1 MSNIGFV
8 IRLTILALGTGG
20 VAWGLQSL
28 VQPVIILS
36 PNFWL
41 MLFFLYVLTAIV
53 YLLSIFGLRKGPEQG
68 VYAILGGIIIKLL
81 FALSLFLA
89 IVVKSSENQIVLALN
104 FFSIYLLFSA
114 FEVIVLLRKLR
125 HQNKM

>member
-89 IVVKSSENQIVLALN
+89 ILIKSSENQIVLALN